1 MAVNSALTPNST
13 FTQSTLN
20 LLYQCAFLAYMY
32 IYGNTYYNLVF
43 DSATAAY
50 IYFYGYTSCNGSLIA
65 NNAPAYSLNQFSI
78 FVYDSASTVHMYI
91 DGNTSCNDT
100 LTANNAL
107 TPNSTFT

>member
-50 IYFYGYTSCNGSLIA
+50 NGTLTA
-65 NNAPAYSLNQFSI
+65 NNAPTPNSTFTQSILNV
-78 FVYDSASTVHMYI
+78 VYDSASTVHMYI
-91 DGNTSCNDT
+91 NGNTSCNDT